1 MKKAFVIFLTQKIS
15 IQMPYFEE
23 CIHEVIC

>member
-15 IQMPYFEE
+15 FQMPYFEE
-23 CIHEVIC
+23 PIHEIIR